1 MVKKIVVGTD
11 GSDTANHAV
20 ASAIELAGLSGAEL
34 EVVSAYAPV
43 PESRLKA
50 EAGASPDDV
59 AHTVGPRE
67 DVELILG
74 NALAAAKKAKVK
86 ATSHPVEGDPAEAL
100 LDVAEKHGADLIV
113 VGNRGMTGA
122 TRFFLGSVPNR
133 ISHHAPCDVWIVHT
147 SG

>member
-74 NALAAAKKAKVK
+74 NAVAAAKKAKVK

>member
-11 GSDTANHAV
+11 GSETASQAV
-20 ASAIELAGLSGAEL
+20 ASAVELASLSGAEL
-34 EVVSAYAPV
+34 ELVSAYAPV

-50 EAGASPDDV
+50 EAGSSPDDV

-74 NALAAAKKAKVK
+74 NAVAAAKKAKVK
-86 ATSHPVEGDPAEAL
+86 ATPHPVEGDPAEAL

>member
-1 MVKKIVVGTD
+1 VVKKIVVGTD

>member
-20 ASAIELAGLSGAEL
+20 ASAIELAGLSNAEL
-34 EVVSAYAPV
+34 EVVSAYAPG

-50 EAGASPDDV
+50 ESGASPDDV

-74 NALAAAKKAKVK
+74 NAVAAAKKAKVK
-86 ATSHPVEGDPAEAL
+86 VTSHPVEGDPAEAL

>member
-11 GSDTANHAV
+11 GSETAGKAVDTAV
-20 ASAIELAGLSGAEL
+20 QLAKLTKADL
-34 EVVSAYAPV
+34 EIVSAYAPV

-59 AHTVGPRE
+59 SHTVGPRE

-74 NALAAAKKAKVK
+74 NAVASAKKVKVK
-86 ATSHPVEGDPAEAL
+86 ATPHPIEGDPAEAL
-100 LDVAEKHGADLIV
+100 LDTAERVGADLIV

-133 ISHHAPCDVWIVHT
+133 ISHHSPCDVWIVHT

>member
-11 GSDTANHAV
+11 GSETASQAV
-20 ASAIELAGLSGAEL
+20 ASAVELASLSGAEL
-34 EVVSAYAPV
+34 ELVSAYAPV

-50 EAGASPDDV
+50 ESGSSPDDV

-74 NALAAAKKAKVK
+74 NAVATAKKAKVK
-86 ATSHPVEGDPAEAL
+86 ATPHPVEGDPAEAL

>member
-11 GSDTANHAV
+11 GSETAGKAV
-20 ASAIELAGLSGAEL
+20 ASAIELAKLAKADL
-34 EVVSAYAPV
+34 EIVSAYSSV
-43 PESRLKA
+43 PEARLRA
-50 EAGASPDDV
+50 EAGPSPDDV

-74 NALAAAKKAKVK
+74 NALAAAKKAKVD
-86 ATSHPVEGDPAEAL
+86 ARTHPVEGDPAEAL
-100 LDVAEKHGADLIV
+100 LDTAEQFDADLIV

-133 ISHHAPCDVWIVHT
+133 ISHHSPCDVWIVHT
-147 SG
+147 SS

>member
-20 ASAIELAGLSGAEL
+20 ASAIELAGLSNAEL

-50 EAGASPDDV
+50 EAGSSPDDV

-74 NALAAAKKAKVK
+74 NAVAAAKKAKVK
-86 ATSHPVEGDPAEAL
+86 VTSHPVEGDPAEAL

-147 SG
+147 SS

>member
-1 MVKKIVVGTD
+1 VVKKIVVGTD

-20 ASAIELAGLSGAEL
+20 ASAIELAGLSNAEL
-34 EVVSAYAPV
+34 EVVSAYAPG

-50 EAGASPDDV
+50 ESGASPDDV

-74 NALAAAKKAKVK
+74 NAVAAAKKAKVK
-86 ATSHPVEGDPAEAL
+86 VTSHPVEGDPAEAL

>member
-1 MVKKIVVGTD
+1 MKKIVVGTD
-11 GSDTANHAV
+11 GSETANHAV
-20 ASAIELAGLSGAEL
+20 ASAVELASLSGADL

-50 EAGASPDDV
+50 EAGASPDDI

-74 NALAAAKKAKVK
+74 NAVALAKKAKVE
-86 ATSHPVEGDPAEAL
+86 ATAHPVEGDPAEAL
-100 LDVAEKHGADLIV
+100 LDVAEKQGADLIV

>member
-1 MVKKIVVGTD
+1 VVKKIVVGTD

-74 NALAAAKKAKVK
+74 NAVAAAKKAKVK

>member
-20 ASAIELAGLSGAEL
+20 ASAIELAGLSNAKL

-50 EAGASPDDV
+50 EAGSSPDDV

-74 NALAAAKKAKVK
+74 NAVAAAKKAKVK
-86 ATSHPVEGDPAEAL
+86 VTSHPVEGDPAEAL